1 MMDLWDIFASGG
13 ESMSLE
19 AMLLHL
25 LLAFVL
31 AQVVAWVYM
40 WTHRGISYSRSQV
53 QSLILLSLVVAIVM
67 MAIGNNL
74 ARGFGLFG
82 ALALIRFRTPIK
94 DIRDTVFLFISVAI
108 GIAVGSENLV
118 AAVAGTAVITVL
130 AAYMHLTDFGAR
142 IGHDAVLRFHVSDD
156 GDDDRPL
163 RTILRRYCQ
172 RFSLMHLREG
182 NEGEP
187 VELTYQV
194 KLLEPGYSRGLVA
207 EMQELETVHGITLH
221 LQGEDVEI

>member
-1 MMDLWDIFASGG
+1 MNDLWDIFARGG
-13 ESMSLE
+13 ESMSFD

-31 AQVVAWVYM
+31 SQLVAWVYM

-53 QSLILLSLVVAIVM
+53 QSMVLLSLVVAIVM

-82 ALALIRFRTPIK
+82 ALALIRFRTPVK
-94 DIRDTVFLFISVAI
+94 DIRDTVFLFVSVAI

-118 AAVAGTAVITVL
+118 AAVTGTLVITLIAV
-130 AAYMHLTDFGAR
+130 YMHWTGFGSR
-142 IGHDAVLRFHVSDD
+142 IGHDAVLRFHVREDNEDD
-156 GDDDRPL
+156 SSL
-163 RTILRRYCQ
+163 RAILRRYCQ

-182 NEGEP
+182 NDGDP
-187 VELTYQV
+187 IELTYQL

-207 EMQELETVHGITLH
+207 EMQDLESVEGITLH